1 MRRCIPAHWIPLNKP
16 KSLNMANIQPKSV
29 YAKTPKGVLEVKN
42 RTAKLTR
49 EEGTVFM
56 MVDGKSTVAD
66 LLKKSGMGDMRLN
79 YAIEKLTTDGFIKIF
94 SAPAPVAGPPP
105 ATAATMASV
114 VPAGQTSSDDLDFTS
129 PTTMSKLN
137 AEAAVRTKAE
147 AEAKARAL
155 AAARAAAEAKVR
167 QEAEARARALAEAK
181 AKAESEAKLKAE
193 AAARAAAEARIKA
206 EAEAKAAANA
216 QTRAAAEARVKA
228 AMEAKARADTE
239 AKARA
244 EAETQAKVEAE
255 AKGAA
260 ENRAKR
266 EAESRA
272 RAEVDARAHADAET
286 KAKGAV
292 EAQLK
297 ALQEALAQ
305 AEQRARNEVAERAR
319 MENETRA
326 RSEAESRARAE
337 VEARARAAEEA
348 VAQARA
354 MAEEAAKARAEA
366 ETQAAVQS
374 VGGDV
379 EARARMETAMKALEE
394 AKAKARSESM
404 ARIDAERQARVEA
417 AARVREEHEHKAH
430 EEKERKARDEAE
442 ARSKTQLREL
452 QEQANRARIEAET
465 RAESERK
472 AREAAEERSRVERK
486 AREEAEANAEA
497 ERKSREEALAKAR
510 AEAEVKARA
519 EVEALIQAERKA
531 REDAERKAQHE
542 IAIRLETEKMAREE
556 AERQAEIARKAR
568 EAAERKARE
577 ATAAAGS
584 ADLEAARRARTEA
597 ESIARKAEQAV
608 VQARAMAE
616 SERKARAAAE
626 DRAKAETV
634 ARVMQEQQ
642 MRANAED
649 DIQARVQAEIKA
661 RQHAEMEAEARYRQE
676 AGARAKASAQERR
689 KREGEAH
696 SAEKGKIVTVRRST
710 NWPKALGV
718 SLAALLVIA
727 IGMLHV
733 MPLNNY
739 IGGVQSL
746 MSERLGA
753 PVTISSI
760 RYALLP
766 APQLTLE
773 RVGIGKL
780 QEIKVESLVVSA
792 WPMAFLGET
801 RNIDSVTA
809 NNVSAGEDA
818 LALLPGWVKSQSG
831 PLTVRRVHLK
841 SVRLATKNIDI
852 PAFDGDVTLG
862 LDGTLQRATFGD
874 GKVRI
879 ELTPRDKVLRAAL
892 EGRNW
897 RPPLGPAVEFD
908 DIAIEAVFDGG
919 QQASITS
926 ISAKIGRALIK
937 GSANVTWGAGSI
949 RAEGDYSVIRGEL
962 AQLMAEFTRDF
973 TASGT
978 LSANVNFLLQG
989 TTPQNLFASPRMDAT
1004 FNIEKGSLNNV
1015 DIVRAIQNPTRE
1027 GLRGGKTAF
1036 NSLAGSLQIAQRNY
1050 SFRQLQLTSG
1060 PMNAKGSMDVGPNGE
1075 LSGRI
1080 SVELGSKTV
1089 IVARGNLAV
1098 TGNLKT
1104 PVLRQ

>member
-1 MRRCIPAHWIPLNKP
+1 MRRGIPAHWIPLNKP

-228 AMEAKARADTE
+228 AMEAKARADAE

-472 AREAAEERSRVERK
+472 AREPAEERSRVERK

-519 EVEALIQAERKA
+519 EVEALIQ
-531 REDAERKAQHE
+531 
-542 IAIRLETEKMAREE
+542 
-556 AERQAEIARKAR
+556 
-568 EAAERKARE
+568 AERKARE

-649 DIQARVQAEIKA
+649 DIQTRVQAEIKA